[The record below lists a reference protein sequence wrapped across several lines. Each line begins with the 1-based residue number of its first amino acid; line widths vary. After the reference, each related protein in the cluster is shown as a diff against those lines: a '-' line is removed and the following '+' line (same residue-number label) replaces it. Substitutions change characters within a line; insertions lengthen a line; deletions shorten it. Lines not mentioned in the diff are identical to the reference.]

1 MPEHIQSDADSLDR
15 RENYTL
21 GYSPAATGSMQGR
34 SVDSHASF
42 FLRHLR
48 SGMALLDCGCG
59 PGTIT
64 IGLAEAVA
72 PGQTV
77 GIDLGEEHISLAG
90 SLAME
95 RGLTNVRFQTGSV
108 YELPFNDESFDA
120 VFSHAMLEHLKEP
133 LIALKEMRR
142 VLKRGGLVGVRSP
155 DHGGEVN
162 APFDPALE
170 QSFRLFER
178 VVQHNGGNPFIGRE
192 LRGLLNQSGFS
203 RVEASASYECW
214 ATPERTRAWA
224 ERGARHF
231 TNPPFSDQVIELGW
245 ADQAKLEEMA
255 AASRRW
261 GEHPDAFRTRA
272 WGEAIGWKE

>member
-1 MPEHIQSDADSLDR
+1 MTEKSGQESAPLDR
-15 RENYTL
+15 RETYTL

-34 SVDSHASF
+34 SAESHASF
-42 FLRHLR
+42 FLRHIR
-48 SGMALLDCGCG
+48 SGIGLLDCGCG

-64 IGLAEAVA
+64 VGLAAAVA
-72 PGQTV
+72 PGQVV
-77 GIDLGEEHISLAG
+77 GIDLGDDHIARANSLAE
-90 SLAME
+90 E

-133 LIALKEMRR
+133 LIALKEIRR
-142 VLKRGGLVGVRSP
+142 VLKHGGLVGVRSP
-155 DHGGEVN
+155 DHGGALN
-162 APFDPALE
+162 APYDPVLE

-214 ATPERTRAWA
+214 ATPERTQAWA
-224 ERGARHF
+224 ERIASHYI
-231 TNPPFSDQVIELGW
+231 TPPFSDQVIELGW
-245 ADQAKLEEMA
+245 ADQAELEEMA
-255 AASRRW
+255 ASSRRW
-261 GEHPDAFRTRA
+261 GEHPDAFMTRA
-272 WGEAIGWKE
+272 WGEAVGWKE